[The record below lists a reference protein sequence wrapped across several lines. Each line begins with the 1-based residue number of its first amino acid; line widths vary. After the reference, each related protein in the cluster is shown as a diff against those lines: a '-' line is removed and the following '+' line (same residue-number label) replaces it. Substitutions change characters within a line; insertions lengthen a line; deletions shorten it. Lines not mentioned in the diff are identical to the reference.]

1 MAISTGYHAAIFSGQ
16 KRLKPLSEYLQTDEE
31 RRRDGVRKMIA
42 MAKSKMKKGKV
53 APKGDK

>member
-1 MAISTGYHAAIFSGQ
+1 MEISIGYHAAIFAGQ

-42 MAKSKMKKGKV
+42 MAKSKMKK
-53 APKGDK
+53 KG